1 MPGAVAFPGVSVKP
15 DTISIVCETYC
26 LLFASVALS
35 SASVT
40 VTKSFNKSAVNVVPE
55 SKTFRL
61 ASVLP
66 STPL

>member
-15 DTISIVCETYC
+15 DTISIVDEPYG

-40 VTKSFNKSAVNVVPE
+40 VTNSFSKSAVNVVPD
-55 SKTFRL
+55 S
-61 ASVLP
+61 
-66 STPL
+66 

>member
-15 DTISIVCETYC
+15 DTISIVGEPYG

-55 SKTFRL
+55 S
-61 ASVLP
+61 
-66 STPL
+66 